1 MSFARKFDDK
11 DGKSLMDTATK
22 TVIDAA
28 KAASKRAVQI
38 TVVATGDLI
47 GNNIADKIT
56 SLGKAES
63 KEKENERQETY
74 IEKEE
79 RQQILDDLGL
89 F

>member
-22 TVIDAA
+22 TGTDPA
-28 KAASKRAVQI
+28 KAASKRAIQK
-38 TVVATGDLI
+38 TAVAAGDLT
-47 GNNIADKIT
+47 GNEIADKIT

-63 KEKENERQETY
+63 KEKEDERQETY

-79 RQQILDDLGL
+79 RQQIINDLGL

>member
-1 MSFARKFDDK
+1 
-11 DGKSLMDTATK
+11 MDTATK